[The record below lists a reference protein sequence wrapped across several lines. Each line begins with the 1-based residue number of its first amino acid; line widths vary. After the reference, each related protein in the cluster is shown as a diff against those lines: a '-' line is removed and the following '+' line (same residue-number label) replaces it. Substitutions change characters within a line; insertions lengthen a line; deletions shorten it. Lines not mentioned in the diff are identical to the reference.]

1 MVEPIRRREPRKFKR
16 IFVRFGK
23 DSPQHR
29 VAAIQISARVMFLAT
44 NHNIYPRGS
53 ELVIEVE
60 TPQGLLLARAV
71 VRHAKRVAPQFER
84 MERPGMG
91 VELTT
96 PPPDL
101 RDDFCCLST

>member
-1 MVEPIRRREPRKFKR
+1 MVEPIKRREPRKFKR

-29 VAAIQISARVMFLAT
+29 VAAIQISTRGMFLAT

-96 PPPDL
+96 TPPEL
-101 RDDFCCLST
+101 RDYLDSL